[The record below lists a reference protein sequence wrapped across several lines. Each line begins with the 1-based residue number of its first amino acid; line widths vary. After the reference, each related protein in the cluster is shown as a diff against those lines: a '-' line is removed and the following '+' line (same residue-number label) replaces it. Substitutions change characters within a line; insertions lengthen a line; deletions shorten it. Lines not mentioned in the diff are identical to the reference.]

1 MSMNNARTSNIS
13 AEIFR
18 AHTVLKLVTAVG
30 PISNRLFFSFF
41 FFFVI
46 LRESFLF
53 ENLRERSVSEV

>member
-41 FFFVI
+41 FVVI